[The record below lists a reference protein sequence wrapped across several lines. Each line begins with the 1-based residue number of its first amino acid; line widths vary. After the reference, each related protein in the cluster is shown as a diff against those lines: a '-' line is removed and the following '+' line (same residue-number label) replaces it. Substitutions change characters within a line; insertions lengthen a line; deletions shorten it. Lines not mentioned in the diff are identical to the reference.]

1 MNYRL
6 LEARYV
12 RKYIVWLKFSDGVE
26 GQIDLENETYG
37 SVFEPLKNI
46 EEFKKFTVDLELH
59 TLVWDNGADIFPEFL
74 HDNLRAAA

>member
-26 GQIDLENETYG
+26 GQIDLENELYG
-37 SVFEPLKNI
+37 PVFEPLRNMD
-46 EEFKKFTVDLELH
+46 EFRKFLVDPELH
-59 TLVWDNGADIFPEFL
+59 TLVWSNGADISPEFL

>member
-26 GQIDLENETYG
+26 GQIDLENELYG
-37 SVFEPLKNI
+37 PVFEPLRNI
-46 EEFKKFTVDLELH
+46 EEFRKFSVDPELH
-59 TLVWDNGADIFPEFL
+59 TFSLAERHGHLPGIPA
-74 HDNLRAAA
+74 R